1 MPLLQSAINDANTKH
16 SNVQKNELTNKYK
29 SIKDKLNELKLV
41 TDTANS
47 TLARLRSSQQTNKQL
62 VENKVNEV
70 QNLLNTT
77 KIKANDAIT
86 SKESSK
92 LEETL
97 NNIEEVITKSN
108 KAKTLTQEKHYSSK
122 TNEVDNILSQLNTLK
137 SNVTKALEDAKT
149 EAERIARIKQEVEKM
164 LTDLDNAI
172 NKVKENHATL
182 DSLEADIKKL
192 EDLLINAEKLK
203 KETESSSK
211 LDVEKQKLTDKI
223 TKAKDELAKAR
234 EKNKN
239 Y

>member
-1 MPLLQSAINDANTKH
+1 M
-16 SNVQKNELTNKYK
+16 
-29 SIKDKLNELKLV
+29 
-41 TDTANS
+41 
-47 TLARLRSSQQTNKQL
+47 
-62 VENKVNEV
+62 
-70 QNLLNTT
+70 LNTT
-77 KIKANDAIT
+77 RNKANSAIA
-86 SKESSK
+86 SKEVSK
-92 LEETL
+92 LEDAIKDL
-97 NNIEEVITKSN
+97 DKAIEEAN

-122 TNEVDNILSQLNTLK
+122 TNEVDNILNELNTLK
-137 SNVTKALEDAKT
+137 SSVTKALEAAKT

-172 NKVKENHATL
+172 SKVKENHTTS

-223 TKAKDELAKAR
+223 TKTKDELAKAR